1 MIIVTSSISLSESE
15 IEEKFVRSPGPGG
28 QNVNKVET
36 GVQLRFDALN
46 SPSLTEY
53 VRRRLPDLAGQRM
66 TRDGVIVI
74 TATRFRS
81 QERNRKDAL
90 DRLIDLIREAAT
102 PTKRRRPTKPSLGAK
117 KRRLEG
123 KKKRS
128 TVKKTRGPVHDV

>member
-1 MIIVTSSISLSESE
+1 MITVTNSISLSESE
-15 IEEKFVRSPGPGG
+15 IEEKFIRAPGPGG

-53 VRRRLPDLAGQRM
+53 VRRRLPELAGQRM

-90 DRLIDLIREAAT
+90 DRLIGLIREAAT

-123 KKKRS
+123 KKKRG

>member
-1 MIIVTSSISLSESE
+1 MITVTASLSLSESE

-117 KRRLEG
+117 RRRLEG

-128 TVKKTRGPVHDV
+128 TVKKTRGPVRDA

>member
-1 MIIVTSSISLSESE
+1 MITVTSSISLSESE
-15 IEEKFVRSPGPGG
+15 IDEKFVRSPGPGG

-66 TRDGVIVI
+66 TREGVIVI

>member
-1 MIIVTSSISLSESE
+1 MITVTSSISLSESE
-15 IEEKFVRSPGPGG
+15 IEEKFIRAPGPGG

-53 VRRRLPDLAGQRM
+53 VRRRLPEFAGQRM

-102 PTKRRRPTKPSLGAK
+102 PTRRRRPTKPSSGAK
-117 KRRLEG
+117 QRRLEG

-128 TVKKTRGPVHDV
+128 TVKKTRGPVRDV